1 MKVAAAL
8 EGDGQGIS
16 DLIEIRRQ
24 YMERTES
31 MKNELG
37 LERWQARRAQG
48 IRIPRSFTEKFEGLL
63 GWLQK
68 SSPDDH
74 SNTAKDKRPAQPRY
88 GKCKYGSEPE

>member
-1 MKVAAAL
+1 MQVAAAL
-8 EGDGQGIS
+8 EGAGQGIS

-37 LERWQARRAQG
+37 LEQWQARRAQG
-48 IRIPRSFTEKFEGLL
+48 IRIPRSFTERFEGLL
-63 GWLQK
+63 GRLQK

-74 SNTAKDKRPAQPRY
+74 GNTANDKRPAQPRY